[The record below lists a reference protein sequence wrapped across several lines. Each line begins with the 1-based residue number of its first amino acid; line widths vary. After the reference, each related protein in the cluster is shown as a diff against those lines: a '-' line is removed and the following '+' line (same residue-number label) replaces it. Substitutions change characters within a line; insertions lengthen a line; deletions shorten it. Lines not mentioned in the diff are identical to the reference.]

1 MTIEK
6 VFLFFSLSQNKIMV
20 KKSPP
25 EKQIFGKVLT
35 FVFQCCNI
43 CLALR
48 NATNKRH
55 HKSVNTSRGVAQF
68 G

>member
-35 FVFQCCNI
+35 FVFRFGI
-43 CLALR
+43 IRSAEDR
-48 NATNKRH
+48 NHTPLWRNWQ
-55 HKSVNTSRGVAQF
+55 TQGT
-68 G
+68 